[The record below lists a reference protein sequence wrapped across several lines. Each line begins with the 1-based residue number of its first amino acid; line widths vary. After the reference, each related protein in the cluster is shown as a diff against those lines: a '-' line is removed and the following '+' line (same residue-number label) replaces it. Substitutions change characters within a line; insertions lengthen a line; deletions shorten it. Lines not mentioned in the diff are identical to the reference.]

1 MEVKWNCCCRLMLIL
16 ALCSSAVECRRRLK
30 VGRRRN
36 PQSSHLN
43 VRNELQSL
51 SIKHKLNHATTK
63 ATATET
69 VATKETTSNG
79 AALGNAFNTEY
90 YLPVTI
96 GTPPQEFS
104 LLIDTGSSNLWVPSS
119 QCPATVKSCASH
131 RQYDSKSS
139 SSYVANGTAFK
150 IEYASDSN
158 GEVALSGFLSQ
169 DTVTVAEFPIKNQ
182 VFAEITD
189 EPEAKFLSSPFDGM
203 FGLGYASISIG
214 GVTPPFYN
222 LVAQGLIKQ
231 PVFSIYLNRNGT
243 SATDGGE
250 LILGGTDSTLFSGCL
265 TYVPV
270 SQQGYWQFIMT
281 SALLAG
287 QNFCTRC
294 QTILDVGTSL
304 IVAPTAAVEK
314 INQILNVL
322 NPQDT
327 SGVFLVNCSTISSL
341 PTMFFTIARK
351 DFPLQPAD
359 YVLQYGET
367 CVSSFTS
374 LAGSDLWILGEVFM
388 GAYYTVYDM
397 GYNQIGLAT
406 ALH

>member
-1 MEVKWNCCCRLMLIL
+1 MEVKWNCCKLMLIL

-36 PQSSHLN
+36 PQASHLN
-43 VRNELQSL
+43 VQNELKSL
-51 SIKHKLNHATTK
+51 SIKHKLNATT
-63 ATATET
+63 TAPET
-69 VATKETTSNG
+69 ASAPETTKDPGSSG
-79 AALGNAFNTEY
+79 TRLGNAFNTEY

-96 GTPPQEFS
+96 GTPPQEFI

-119 QCPATVKSCASH
+119 KCPATVKSCVSH
-131 RQYDSKSS
+131 NQYDSKSS
-139 SSYVANGTAFK
+139 SSYVANGTAFT
-150 IEYASDSN
+150 IEYASKSE
-158 GEVALSGFLSQ
+158 GGVALSGILSQ
-169 DTVTVAEFPIKNQ
+169 DTVTIAELAIQRQ

-189 EPEAKFLSSPFDGM
+189 EPEATFLSSPFDGM

-222 LVAQGLIKQ
+222 LVAQGLIKH

-243 SATDGGE
+243 NATDGGE
-250 LILGGTDSTLFSGCL
+250 LVLGGIDATLFSGCL

-270 SQQGYWQFIMT
+270 SQQGYWQFVMT
-281 SALLAG
+281 SAVLG
-287 QNFCTRC
+287 GKTFCTHC
-294 QTILDVGTSL
+294 QAILDVGTSL
-304 IVAPTAAVEK
+304 LVAPTAAIKK
-314 INQILNVL
+314 INQLLAVL
-322 NPQDT
+322 NPKDA
-327 SGVFLVNCSTISSL
+327 SGVFLVNCSTIASL
-341 PTMFFTIARK
+341 PTMVFTIARK
-351 DFPLQPAD
+351 EFPLQPSD
-359 YVLQYGET
+359 YILQYGET

-406 ALH
+406 AMH

>member
-1 MEVKWNCCCRLMLIL
+1 MELKWNCCGLMLLL
-16 ALCSSAVECRRRLK
+16 ALCAAQVECRKHLK
-30 VGRRRN
+30 VGRRQN
-36 PQSSHLN
+36 PQSSHHN
-43 VRNELQSL
+43 VRNELKSL
-51 SIKHKLNHATTK
+51 AIKHKMNGTTS
-63 ATATET
+63 ET
-69 VATKETTSNG
+69 VKTKNSASSG
-79 AALGNAFNTEY
+79 ASLGNAFNTEY

-96 GTPPQEFS
+96 GTPPQKFN

-119 QCPATVKSCASH
+119 KCAATVKSCVSH
-131 RQYDSKSS
+131 NQYDSESS
-139 SSYVANGTAFK
+139 SSYVANGTAFT
-150 IEYASDSN
+150 IEYASNSQ
-158 GEVALSGFLSQ
+158 GGVALSGFLSQ
-169 DTVTVAEFPIKNQ
+169 DTVTIADFAIQNQ

-189 EPEAKFLSSPFDGM
+189 EPEASFLSSPFDGM
-203 FGLGYASISIG
+203 FGLGYGSISIG

-222 LVAQGLIKQ
+222 LVAQGLIKH

-250 LILGGTDSTLFSGCL
+250 LILGGIDSTLFTGCL

-270 SQQGYWQFIMT
+270 SQQGYWQFVMS

-287 QNFCTRC
+287 HNFCTKC
-294 QTILDVGTSL
+294 QAILDVGTSL
-304 IVAPTAAVEK
+304 IVAPAAAVAK

-322 NPQDT
+322 NPTDT

-341 PTMFFTIARK
+341 PTMVFTIARNE
-351 DFPLQPAD
+351 FPLQPSD
-359 YVLQYGET
+359 YVLQYGEK

-388 GAYYTVYDM
+388 GAYYTVYDL
-397 GYNQIGLAT
+397 GYNQIGMAK

>member
-1 MEVKWNCCCRLMLIL
+1 MELKWNCCKLMLLL
-16 ALCSSAVECRRRLK
+16 ALCASQVDCRRRLK
-30 VGRRRN
+30 VGRRQN
-36 PQSSHLN
+36 PQSSHHN
-43 VRNELQSL
+43 VRNELKSL
-51 SIKHKLNHATTK
+51 AIKHKINGTTTERVTTK
-63 ATATET
+63 NS
-69 VATKETTSNG
+69 TSSG
-79 AALGNAFNTEY
+79 ARLGNAFNTEY

-96 GTPPQEFS
+96 GTPPQKFI

-119 QCPATVKSCASH
+119 KCPATVKSCVSH
-131 RQYDSKSS
+131 NQYDSKSS
-139 SSYVANGTAFK
+139 SSYVANGTAFT
-150 IEYASDSN
+150 IEYASSSQ
-158 GEVALSGFLSQ
+158 GGVALSGFLSQ
-169 DTVTVAEFPIKNQ
+169 DTVTIADFAIQNQ

-189 EPEAKFLSSPFDGM
+189 EPEASFLSSPFDGM

-222 LVAQGLIKQ
+222 LVAQGLIKH

-250 LILGGTDSTLFSGCL
+250 LILGGIDSTLFTGCL

-270 SQQGYWQFIMT
+270 SQQGYWQFTMS

-287 QNFCTRC
+287 QNFCTKC
-294 QTILDVGTSL
+294 QAILDVGTSL
-304 IVAPTAAVEK
+304 IVAPAAAVTK

-322 NPQDT
+322 NPTDT
-327 SGVFLVNCSTISSL
+327 SGVFLVNCSMISSL
-341 PTMFFTIARK
+341 PTMFLTIARN
-351 DFPLQPAD
+351 DFPLQPSD
-359 YVLQYGET
+359 YILKYGET

-388 GAYYTVYDM
+388 GAYYTVYDL
-397 GYNQIGLAT
+397 GYNQIGLAK